1 MNYKLLMYSC
11 FVAILLNACTE
22 PKGEGEIS
30 LKSPPQD
37 TLFAKKVNLSEDVF
51 QAGKILLENDNLIF
65 FDRVGRGKF
74 KVFKYPHFE
83 HVFDY
88 PAEDEGPNMH
98 SFIDFNSMSAQG
110 GYLSY
115 LDYPYYRKIRVNTD
129 GNTFDHLDYIDLSKI
144 DQDINRV
151 VQLNDE
157 LYVTMNFTPDLDEY
171 EHLLY
176 SGIDAKVL
184 KKFGDYPETTM
195 DFESPMSKSMYF
207 LYSAV
212 SNIAEEKI
220 AVFYRNVNIIRFYDF
235 DGNLEKEIEV
245 GSYKEPSIAAE
256 QTVFFIEPQ
265 AADDRILVLY
275 LNENNDYAVNN
286 LEKIRP
292 ELHAY
297 TWSGELLY
305 RCFIDAPVYTFGVS
319 DKGDKLIAAT
329 HWEDNPIIEI
339 NLPE

>member
-1 MNYKLLMYSC
+1 MNYKLLIC
-11 FVAILLNACTE
+11 NCLVAALLSACTE
-22 PKGEGEIS
+22 PKGEDEM
-30 LKSPPQD
+30 LFKSPPQD
-37 TLFAKKVNLSEDVF
+37 TLFVNKVDLSEDVF
-51 QAGKILLENDNLIF
+51 QAGKILLDGDNLVF

-74 KVFKYPHFE
+74 KVFTYPGFE
-83 HVFDY
+83 HVFNY

-98 SFIDFNSMSAQG
+98 SFIDFNSMGAHD
-110 GYLSY
+110 GYLNY
-115 LDYPYYRKIRVNTD
+115 LDYPYYRKVRVNRD
-129 GNTFDHLDYIDLSKI
+129 SSTFDHFDYIDLSKI

-151 VQLNDE
+151 VQLNDD
-157 LYVTMNFTPDLDEY
+157 LYVTMNFTPELDEY

-176 SGIDAKVL
+176 SGTDAKVL
-184 KKFGDYPETTM
+184 KKFGAYPEAIM
-195 DFESPMSKSMYF
+195 DFESPMSKSLYF

-220 AVFYRNVNIIRFYDF
+220 AVFYRNLNIIRFYDF
-235 DGNLEKEIEV
+235 DGNLEKEV
-245 GSYKEPSIAAE
+245 KAGPYREPSDAAE

-265 AADDRILVLY
+265 ATTDRIFVLY
-275 LNENNDYAVNN
+275 LNKNNDYAVNN

-305 RCFIDAPVYTFGVS
+305 RWFIDAPVYTFGVS

-329 HWEDNPIIEI
+329 HWEDNPIVEI
-339 NLPE
+339 DLPK